1 MRLCVFEDAGAL
13 NLEPLSLT
21 RPAFDLLLGAGTQ
34 LDRLRRL
41 FPADEIGVVVRP
53 GLAELCRR
61 SRPNLAV
68 NDADWLRRGAV
79 LFVNARWLPAAVP
92 ATYPE
97 AGEVGLASE
106 QVAYAAVPS
115 ADLDDATP
123 AHLAGRLAEWQR
135 DPAARP
141 AGGVLLNY
149 LWHFVDHNA
158 DALAQDHV
166 FWRSQKKRPTAA
178 DGLTVL
184 GPREQVVV
192 DPDAK
197 VEPHVVIDATRGPV
211 LIDREAV
218 VQAFSRVEGPCY
230 LGPGTQ
236 VLAARVRGGS
246 FGPQCRLGG
255 EVESSVVQGFSNKY
269 HDGFLGHSYVGEW
282 VNFGAGS
289 HTSDLR
295 TDYGPIKMTVN
306 GAAVQSGVIKI
317 GSYLGDHT
325 RMSINTLLN
334 TGSVVGPFGL
344 LLTSGTL
351 LPRVIPPFCRYGHG
365 RVQERTDLR
374 EMFATAAT
382 VMARRGQEWTPA
394 HEELYLGLYEQ
405 TAAERSRVLRESE
418 QNRLR
423 RVV

>member
-1 MRLCVFEDAGAL
+1 VFEDAGAL

-21 RPAFDLLLGAGTQ
+21 RPAFALLLGGGTQ

-41 FPADEIGVVVRP
+41 FPADEVGAVVRP
-53 GLAELCRR
+53 ALAELCRR
-61 SRPNLAV
+61 AYPDLPV
-68 NDADWLRRGAV
+68 NDTDWLRRGPV
-79 LFVNARWLPAAVP
+79 LFVNARWLPATAP
-92 ATYPE
+92 ATCPE
-97 AGEVGLASE
+97 AGEVGVAGE

-123 AHLAGRLAEWQR
+123 AQLAGRLAEWQC

-141 AGGVLLNY
+141 TAGVMLNY

-158 DALAQDHV
+158 EALTQDHV
-166 FWRSQKKRPTAA
+166 FWRSTKKHSTAA

-255 EVESSVVQGFSNKY
+255 EVESSVVQGWTNKY

-351 LPRVIPPFCRYGHG
+351 LPRLIPAFCRYGHG

-382 VMARRGQEWTPA
+382 VMARRGREWTPA

-418 QNRLR
+418 QSRLR

>member
-1 MRLCVFEDAGAL
+1 VRLCVFEDAGAL

-34 LDRLRRL
+34 FDRLRRL
-41 FPADEIGVVVRP
+41 FPSAEVGAIVRP
-53 GLAELCRR
+53 ALADLCRR
-61 SRPNLAV
+61 GHPDLAV
-68 NDADWLRRGAV
+68 NDADWLRRGPV
-79 LFVNARWLPAAVP
+79 LFVNARWLPATAP
-92 ATYPE
+92 ARSPE
-97 AGEVGLASE
+97 VGEVGLAGE
-106 QVAYAAVPS
+106 QVAYAAAQS
-115 ADLDDATP
+115 ADLDEATP
-123 AHLAGRLAEWQR
+123 AQLAARLAEWQR
-135 DPAARP
+135 EPAARA
-141 AGGVLLNY
+141 AGGFMLDY

-158 DALAQDHV
+158 EALAQDHV
-166 FWRSQKKRPTAA
+166 IWRSEKKPAAA

-184 GPREQVVV
+184 GPPEQVVV
-192 DPDAK
+192 DPDAT
-197 VEPHVVIDATRGPV
+197 VEPHVLIDATRGPV
-211 LIDREAV
+211 LIDRDAV

-230 LGPGTQ
+230 LGAGTQ

-255 EVESSVVQGFSNKY
+255 EVESSVVVGWSNKY
-269 HDGFLGHSYVGEW
+269 HDGFLGHSYIGEW

-295 TDYGPIKMTVN
+295 TDYGPIRMTVN
-306 GAAVQSGVIKI
+306 GSAVQSGVIKI

-351 LPRVIPPFCRYGHG
+351 LPRVIPSFCRYGHG

-394 HEELYLGLYEQ
+394 HAELYLGLYEQ

>member
-1 MRLCVFEDAGAL
+1 VFEDAGVL

-34 LDRLRRL
+34 LERLRRL
-41 FPADEIGVVVRP
+41 FPAVEVGAVVRP
-53 GLAELCRR
+53 ALAELCRR
-61 SRPNLAV
+61 SHSELAV
-68 NDADWLRRGAV
+68 NDADWLRRGQV

-92 ATYPE
+92 AKSF
-97 AGEVGLASE
+97 EVGEIGLVEE
-106 QVAYAAVPS
+106 QVAYAAVKS
-115 ADLDDATP
+115 ANLDDTTP
-123 AHLAGRLAEWQR
+123 AHLADRLADWQR

-141 AGGVLLNY
+141 ASGFMLNY

-158 DALAQDHV
+158 DALAQDYAL
-166 FWRSQKKRPTAA
+166 WRSTKKVSTAA
-178 DGLTVL
+178 NGLPVL

-192 DPDAK
+192 DPEAK
-197 VEPHVVIDATRGPV
+197 IEPHVLIDATRGPV
-211 LIDREAV
+211 LIDRGAW
-218 VQAFSRVEGPCY
+218 VQAFSRIEGPCY
-230 LGPGTQ
+230 LGPETQ

-246 FGPQCRLGG
+246 FGQQCRLGG
-255 EVESSVVQGFSNKY
+255 EVESSIVQGWTNKY

-295 TDYGPIKMTVN
+295 TDYGPIKMSVN
-306 GAAVQSGVIKI
+306 GSQVQSGVIKI

-344 LLTSGTL
+344 LLTSGAL
-351 LPRVIPPFCRYGHG
+351 LPRVIPSFCRYGHG
-365 RVQERTDLR
+365 RLQERTDLR
-374 EMFATAAT
+374 EMFAAAT
-382 VMARRGQEWTPA
+382 TAMARRGQEWTPA
-394 HEELYLGLYEQ
+394 HAELYLGLYEQ